1 MIADLFITAIRQLST
16 ILLHRTATVDRP
28 SEGRANFLSRAAT
41 AIERWGDRWQR
52 WGGRTMKDIRV
63 PLSLSIYIYICM
75 YNIYIY
81 IYIYICIYI
90 YMYISFYL

>member
-63 PLSLSIYIYICM
+63 PLSLSIYICM
-75 YNIYIY
+75 YN

>member
-63 PLSLSIYIYICM
+63 PLSLSL
-75 YNIYIY
+75 YIY
-81 IYIYICIYI
+81 IYVCI
-90 YMYISFYL
+90 

>member
-63 PLSLSIYIYICM
+63 PLSLYICM

-81 IYIYICIYI
+81 MYLYI